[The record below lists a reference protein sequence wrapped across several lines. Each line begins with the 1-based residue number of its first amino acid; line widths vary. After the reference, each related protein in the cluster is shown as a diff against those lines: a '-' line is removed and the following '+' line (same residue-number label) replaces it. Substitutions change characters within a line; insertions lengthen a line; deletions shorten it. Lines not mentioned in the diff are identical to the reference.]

1 MIGAP
6 EYLAPLFVQVA
17 LTVVL
22 LLWAGVRRVN
32 AVVDGT
38 VRSRDV
44 SLRQQNW
51 PGDIMQITN
60 AYQSQLE
67 LPILFYIVVILS
79 LFTARSSTTLLVLA
93 WAFVA
98 TRIFHAI
105 IHVTTN
111 HMGRRFYAFFAG
123 SMILLTMWILFALDL
138 FIGPY

>member
-6 EYLAPLFVQVA
+6 AYLAPLFVQVA

-38 VRSRDV
+38 VRARDV
-44 SLRQQNW
+44 SLRQPNW
-51 PGDIMQITN
+51 PADITQIAN
-60 AYQSQLE
+60 AYQSQFE
-67 LPILFYIVVILS
+67 LPVLFYLVVFLS
-79 LFTARSSTTLLVLA
+79 LFTARSSITLLVLA

-98 TRIFHAI
+98 TRLFHAL

-123 SMILLTMWILFALDL
+123 SMILLAMWILFALDL
-138 FIGPY
+138 FIGP

>member
-6 EYLAPLFVQVA
+6 AYLAPLFLEVA
-17 LTVVL
+17 LTVAL
-22 LLWAGVRRVN
+22 LLWSGVRRVD
-32 AVVDGT
+32 AVVSGT
-38 VRSRDV
+38 VHPRDV

-51 PGDIMQITN
+51 PTDIAQIAN

-67 LPILFYIVVILS
+67 LPVLFYLVMVLS
-79 LFTARSSTTLLVLA
+79 LFTARSSTSLLVLA

-98 TRIFHAI
+98 TRLFHAL

-123 SMILLTMWILFALDL
+123 SLILMTMWILFALDL
-138 FIGPY
+138 FIGP

>member
-6 EYLAPLFVQVA
+6 AYLAPLFVQVA

-38 VRSRDV
+38 VRARDV
-44 SLRQQNW
+44 ALRQPNW
-51 PGDIMQITN
+51 PTDIAQIAN

-67 LPILFYIVVILS
+67 LPILFYLVVILS
-79 LFTARSSTTLLVLA
+79 LFTGRSSITLLVLA

-98 TRIFHAI
+98 TRLFHAL

-123 SMILLTMWILFALDL
+123 SMVLLAMWILFTLDL
-138 FIGPY
+138 FIGP

>member
-67 LPILFYIVVILS
+67 LPVLFYIVVILS

-123 SMILLTMWILFALDL
+123 SMILLAMWILFALDL
-138 FIGPY
+138 FIGSY

>member
-1 MIGAP
+1 LIGAP

>member
-1 MIGAP
+1 MIGAQA
-6 EYLAPLFVQVA
+6 YLAPLFVQVA

-44 SLRQQNW
+44 SLRQPNW
-51 PGDIMQITN
+51 PADIMQISN

-67 LPILFYIVVILS
+67 LPILFYLVVILS

-123 SMILLTMWILFALDL
+123 SMILLAMWILFTLDL
-138 FIGPY
+138 FIGP

>member
-6 EYLAPLFVQVA
+6 AYLAPLFVQVA
-17 LTVVL
+17 LTVAL

-44 SLRQQNW
+44 SLRQPNW
-51 PGDIMQITN
+51 PADIAQIAN

-67 LPILFYIVVILS
+67 LPVLFYLLVILS

-98 TRIFHAI
+98 TRLFHAL

-111 HMGRRFYAFFAG
+111 HMARRFYAFFAG
-123 SMILLTMWILFALDL
+123 SMILLAMWILFALDL
-138 FIGPY
+138 FIGP